1 MNEIYKKSMEML
13 YLYLRIT
20 KLIPSQNQWNKFA
33 LGEGLLFSQTL
44 QYLEGKKFNMMC
56 RKLIKLKEYQNIK

>member
-20 KLIPSQNQWNKFA
+20 KLIPSQNQWNRFA
-33 LGEGLLFSQTL
+33 LGEGLLFW
-44 QYLEGKKFNMMC
+44 C
-56 RKLIKLKEYQNIK
+56 

>member
-1 MNEIYKKSMEML
+1 MEERHKRSMEML

-20 KLIPSQNQWNKFA
+20 KLIPSQKQWNRFA
-33 LGEGLLFSQTL
+33 LEEDLLFSQTL

-56 RKLIKLKEYQNIK
+56 RKLIKIKNL